1 MSIAYIALGSNLGL
15 REKNIA
21 EAIARMQ
28 AYGLE
33 ILAMATCLETAP
45 YGVVDQPN
53 FLNSAVKIATVLPA
67 EQLLAT
73 LLGIEQEMGRVRK
86 RHWGERNID
95 LDLLL
100 YDQMVINTEKLVLPH
115 PELQNRS
122 FVLEPLAEIAGAV
135 IHPVFQITI
144 SELLHNL
151 INGDDD

>member
-33 ILAMATCLETAP
+33 ILATATCLETAP

-151 INGDDD
+151 INGDDG

>member
-151 INGDDD
+151 INGDDG